1 MKRDESKME
10 EGVVIL
16 SSENDYRVSGILES
30 EIKPEGNL
38 INRSIGKYESNSQP
52 KGCPSH
58 EEASCEEEYDR
69 KKIPVFSGVM
79 KYFPDA
85 LMEVAKVSYAG
96 NNQHNPGEELHWAR
110 EKGGNDLDALS
121 RHLIDAGKIDDDGM
135 LHSAKIAWRALANL
149 QREIENR

>member
-10 EGVVIL
+10 DGVVIL
-16 SSENDYRVSGILES
+16 SSENDYRARGIL
-30 EIKPEGNL
+30 
-38 INRSIGKYESNSQP
+38 ESNSQP

>member
-1 MKRDESKME
+1 ME
-10 EGVVIL
+10 ENKKEYIP
-16 SSENDYRVSGILES
+16 
-30 EIKPEGNL
+30 KM
-38 INRSIGKYESNSQP
+38 RSYESNPLP
-52 KGCPSH
+52 KCPSH

-96 NNQHNPGEELHWAR
+96 NEQHNPGEELHWAR

-121 RHLIDAGKIDDDGM
+121 RHLIDAGKIDEDGV

-149 QREIENR
+149 QRELEIIKNK